1 MFVLEH
7 VVDRGD
13 VAVVQ
18 AGDRARFPVQSL
30 VGFGAGRFR
39 EGFERDPALQALVVR
54 EVDGAHG
61 TGSSARSILYGPSC
75 MPGVSCIEE
84 PAANY
89 SARVRKPRD
98 G

>member
-61 TGSSARSILYGPSC
+61 TGSERALDLVRAELHARRELH
-75 MPGVSCIEE
+75 
-84 PAANY
+84 
-89 SARVRKPRD
+89 
-98 G
+98 